1 MLVFSQWFVDII
13 CIGIILSNAVTY
25 LYNTYIIVGE

>member
-1 MLVFSQWFVDII
+1 MLII
-13 CIGIILSNAVTY
+13 AVVACVGIILSNAVTY